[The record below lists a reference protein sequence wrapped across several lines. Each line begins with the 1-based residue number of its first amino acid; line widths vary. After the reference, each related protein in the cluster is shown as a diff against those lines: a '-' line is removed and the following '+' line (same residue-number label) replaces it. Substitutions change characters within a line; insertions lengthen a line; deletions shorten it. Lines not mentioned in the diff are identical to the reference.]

1 MIVMTGTITL
11 DEVLTMQSPDALARG
26 VDTVADVLDEKRHDD
41 SYARLLVEIRENGLT
56 EPIVINFGCVC
67 DGHHRI
73 AVCVDLGITEILF
86 TDDIEAFS
94 I

>member
-1 MIVMTGTITL
+1 MTGTITL
-11 DEVLTMQSPDALARG
+11 DEVLTLQSTDAVYRDDAE
-26 VDTVADVLDEKRHDD
+26 TVADVLDDKRSDE
-41 SYARLLVEIRENGLT
+41 SYAWLLIEIRENGLT

-73 AVCVDLGITEILF
+73 AVCVDLGYTEIEF